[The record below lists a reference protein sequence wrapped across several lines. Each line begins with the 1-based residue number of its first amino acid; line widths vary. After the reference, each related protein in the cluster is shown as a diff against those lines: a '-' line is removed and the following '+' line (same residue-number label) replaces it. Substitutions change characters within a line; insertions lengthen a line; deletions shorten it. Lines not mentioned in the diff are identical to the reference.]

1 MNGATLIL
9 TVHARNILLLV
20 AVLVALVPLSL
31 RTDNAVY
38 AQSDPTFL
46 SSVSDAPTIS
56 VVSASAIAVELSW
69 TAVSEAASYD
79 LRAWWAGADGWQ
91 RIDGDRL
98 TTVSFAHRDVAAGTK
113 YFYIVAGVDSGGRR
127 GPWSAQV
134 EVAVP
139 STDVPTSTPTSS
151 QTPTVTAT
159 ATPGA
164 GTPTPTPSWTA
175 TASAPS
181 TPTLTAKASAHG
193 IILIWQAVPN
203 AVRYELLTWWAKDPG
218 WQPIG
223 GDSLTSTSYTHT
235 TVTGGTNYFYTF
247 RAVYASGE
255 ASGWLLED
263 LPSTVALSTQ
273 GAVTSTPTPTHT
285 TTPVEAPAITPTQTA
300 TPTALAVPYLTVR
313 ATERGVELRWH
324 AVLHATRYELLTWWA
339 KEPGWQPIGGDNLT
353 ATSYTH
359 TTVTASTT
367 YHYSIRAVNAAGDSS
382 PWLIGDFPSAT
393 ALATFSGT
401 STPTPSSTATAAA
414 TPTVTPT
421 PATTERGALIA
432 LYQATDGAN
441 WRVND
446 NWLSDEPLATW
457 YGVSTDNS
465 GRVTDLNLGENRLR
479 GSLPDLSAL
488 SNLITLSLYGN
499 ELSGP
504 IPDLSA
510 FFNLDRLDLLN
521 NELSG
526 PIPDLSALSNLR
538 TLSFSDNQLSGPIPD
553 LSALSKL
560 DWLNLSYNK
569 LSGPIPDLGALSQL
583 RLLKL
588 SYNELSG
595 PIPNLSALSKLESL
609 ILDSNELSGPVP
621 DLSAIPELRTL
632 FLSKNELSGPIP
644 DLNALSKLVRL
655 DLSENN
661 LSGSIPVLSAL
672 SELRVLYLQLNQ
684 LSGLIPDLNALTEL
698 VWLDLQ
704 LNRLSGPIPDLSAL
718 TELKNLTLNENELS
732 GPIPDLSVHP
742 RLEVL
747 ELRHNQLTGPVPDV
761 SGLSSLYLMDL
772 TGNRL
777 CVIAGV
783 TLSHPHRSVANYLS
797 RLNLP
802 TCTSAELSLVP
813 PAIKNLTATVDA
825 GHVTL
830 RWDAAADAADYD
842 LWSWNS
848 LDRRWGSVGGALAA
862 TTFKHPV
869 LTDGR
874 NYYFRVRARSA
885 DGVRG
890 AWSLRTQAI
899 IVPQRFPSP
908 PPSLG
913 LDIFYQK
920 YLQVAG
926 VVVVAPTEVSDEKM
940 EQAGA
945 IVAAML
951 SGKPA
956 LLESAAPKY
965 IRIAIYHRKDEE
977 ILVGQLPEFRYLS
990 GGSGGEGRADWTA
1003 SGWIAAVPDKDRE
1016 YCYAFI
1022 HEFAHTIQLALEYSP
1037 GGEEFRS
1044 RLEALYN
1051 AAMNAD
1057 LWQNTYASTNVW
1069 EYWAETVTFWFHEF
1083 MREPHELRGSK
1094 LEDYDPEI
1102 ARLISETFGE
1112 EAYVPDYC
1120 KP

>member
-1 MNGATLIL
+1 MRKTIIESKIVFGLLLSDPCKIYVVELNFGLTSEAKGAAPMNGATRIL

-56 VVSASAIAVELSW
+56 VVSASATAVELSW

-139 STDVPTSTPTSS
+139 TTDVRTSTPTST

-235 TVTGGTNYFYTF
+235 AVTGGTNYFFTF

-263 LPSTVALSTQ
+263 LPSAVALSTQ

-339 KEPGWQPIGGDNLT
+339 KEPSWQPIGGDNLT

-359 TTVTASTT
+359 TTVTAGTT

-393 ALATFSGT
+393 ALATFSRT

-465 GRVTDLNLGENRLR
+465 GRVTGLNLGENRLR
-479 GSLPDLSAL
+479 GSLPNLSAL

-499 ELSGP
+499 K
-504 IPDLSA
+504 
-510 FFNLDRLDLLN
+510 
-521 NELSG
+521 
-526 PIPDLSALSNLR
+526 
-538 TLSFSDNQLSGPIPD
+538 LSGPIPD

-569 LSGPIPDLGALSQL
+569 LSGLIPDLGALPKL

-588 SYNELSG
+588 SYNKLSG
-595 PIPNLSALSKLESL
+595 PIPDLSALSKLESL

-621 DLSAIPELRTL
+621 DLSAFPELKTL

-655 DLSENN
+655 DLSENE
-661 LSGSIPVLSAL
+661 LSGPIPVLSAL
-672 SELRVLYLQLNQ
+672 SELRILYLQLNE
-684 LSGLIPDLNALTEL
+684 LSGPIPDLNALSEL
-698 VWLDLQ
+698 VWMDLQ
-704 LNRLSGPIPDLSAL
+704 INRLSGPIPDLSAL
-718 TELKNLTLNENELS
+718 TELKKLTLNENELS

-747 ELRHNQLTGPVPDV
+747 ELRYNQLTGPVPDV
-761 SGLSSLYLMDL
+761 SGLSSLYLVDL

-783 TLSHPHRSVANYLS
+783 TLSHSRRSVADYLS
-797 RLNLP
+797 RLYLP

-842 LWSWNS
+842 LWTWNS
-848 LDRRWGSVGGALAA
+848 LDRRWGPVGGALAA
-862 TTFKHPV
+862 TTYKHPV

-890 AWSLRTQAI
+890 AWSQRTQAI
-899 IVPQRFPSP
+899 IVPQRFPPP

-977 ILVGQLPEFRYLS
+977 ILVAQLPEFRYGS

-1044 RLEALYN
+1044 RLESLYN

-1083 MREPHELRGSK
+1083 MRQPHELRGSK

-1102 ARLISETFGE
+1102 AKLISATFGE
-1112 EAYVPDYC
+1112 EAYVPEYC